1 MRFVARLCGRRMT
14 GRDRRPSPARLGSA
28 RLGSAPLGSAWV
40 GHLGPALRPALA
52 GCLALGAAGC
62 GFIAKDGPT
71 GLSVR
76 STASV
81 TVRDTVGPVG
91 YAVVE
96 LSPVAMRIANEL
108 TLARNPT
115 FAGLFTSSRNTDVR
129 IGVGDIVSI
138 TIFEATSGGLFIPQE
153 AGSRAGNFVQIP
165 NEQVDNSGT
174 ITVPYAGA
182 VKVAGLTARQ
192 ASEEI
197 SRRLSRRAI
206 EPQTVVTM
214 SERRGN
220 DISVLGDV
228 NLPTRFSLDPGGI
241 KLLGAMARAGGPK
254 NPPYETIVTIQRGG
268 RTTQASLSTIVRT
281 PKQNVQLAPGDVV
294 YVSREP
300 KIFLAL
306 GATPSP
312 GAVGGTNNRRFTFD
326 NDNMTLSEAA
336 AKAGGLDTTRADP
349 RGVFL
354 YRQET
359 KAALAAMGVNVSR
372 YREDSVPTIYVAD
385 FSRGDTFFLAN
396 SLYLRDRDVVFVS
409 EAPSADLE
417 KFTTALGGLTGNAA
431 SLGAI
436 R

>member
-1 MRFVARLCGRRMT
+1 MRAATQRLGHPMT
-14 GRDRRPSPARLGSA
+14 GGHRPGARRLLSEWAGRAGA
-28 RLGSAPLGSAWV
+28 AF
-40 GHLGPALRPALA
+40 RPALA

-76 STASV
+76 TTASV
-81 TVRDTVGPVG
+81 TVRDTLGPVG

-96 LSPVAMRIANEL
+96 LSPVALKIANEL
-108 TLARNPT
+108 TVARNPT
-115 FAGLFTSSRNTDVR
+115 FTGLLSHPRNTDVR

-182 VKVAGLTARQ
+182 VKIAGLTSRQ

-197 SRRLSRRAI
+197 SRLLSRRAI
-206 EPQTVVTM
+206 EPQVVVTM

-220 DISVLGDV
+220 DVSVLGDV
-228 NLPTRFSLDPGGI
+228 NAPTRFSLDPGGI

-254 NPPYETIVTIQRGG
+254 NPPYETVVTIQRGG
-268 RTTQASLSTIVRT
+268 RTTQSILSTIVRT

-312 GAVGGTNNRRFTFD
+312 GAIGGTNNRRFTFD

-359 KAALAAMGVNVSR
+359 RTALAAMGVDVSR
-372 YREDSVPTIYVAD
+372 YSGDSVPTIYTAD

-396 SLYLRDRDVVFVS
+396 SLYLRDRDVIFVS

-417 KFTTALGGLTGNAA
+417 KFTTALSGITGNAA
-431 SLGAI
+431 SISAL